1 MTRRATGP
9 WSTGGGTVGSTSRRV
24 QRTRD
29 LRSGASG
36 AAWSSSEAG
45 DIITGWLFRL
55 LAFLAVVAFVALEIG
70 TVVVANFSLDD
81 TAREVARAARDE
93 YRGERSLDRATQVA
107 ADVAERRDA
116 EVVAV
121 VEDGDDL
128 VIELRKRA
136 PTVVVHRIGPLE
148 EFTKVTASSRIA
160 WTL

>member
-1 MTRRATGP
+1 MDAISDDAP
-9 WSTGGGTVGSTSRRV
+9 
-24 QRTRD
+24 RTRD
-29 LRSGASG
+29 LRIIPRVRAHAG
-36 AAWSSSEAG
+36 SEAG

-55 LAFLAVVAFVALEIG
+55 LAFLAVLAFVAFEVG
-70 TVVVANFSLDD
+70 TIVVANFTLDD
-81 TAREVARAARDE
+81 AAREVARAARDE

-107 ADVAERRDA
+107 TDVAALRDA

-121 VEDGDDL
+121 VADGDDL

-148 EFTKVTASSRIA
+148 ELTMVTASNRIA